1 MCIIYTRY
9 IYYVLYVMHMPSI
22 ACMYVSYFRADHWEP
37 PEETNSPSLSSH
49 FLLIVLCGGMKP
61 SKISRLV

>member
-1 MCIIYTRY
+1 
-9 IYYVLYVMHMPSI
+9 MHMPSI